1 MADSKGIAV
10 SLYFAEDLARLYEQS
25 PLHVVLYDPQDMVRY
40 ANPSHCI
47 DFAMARDV
55 PISWSDMMRHS
66 YANKVGAAIQTD
78 DIEAW
83 LISAKARRG
92 KLPFRCFEAD
102 LRSGQ
107 WMYITE
113 TMDEQGWMLSVGFD
127 ITALRTNDRSLRQ
140 ARDGALRAAQVD
152 ALTGVSS
159 RAHVLEQLDLRLNQL
174 RGNQQPCGLVLL
186 DLDYFKK
193 INDTYGHN
201 AGDEVL
207 QRFARLVVSSLGRND
222 GFGRIGGEEFLLVL
236 TDTGHDGALPFKLS
250 LAQLATTFVEYASEI
265 GRDPPSSQHP
275 PSGRTPTTIIRRI
288 ETASPD
294 FSSSTSDA
302 TLDDEEI
309 NLMVR
314 AISQNQDASSVCLGC
329 QPLTHPG

>member
-10 SLYFAEDLARLYEQS
+10 SSYFAEDLARLYEQS

-47 DFAMARDV
+47 DFALARDV

-127 ITALRTNDRSLRQ
+127 ISALRANDRSLRQ

-222 GFGRIGGEEFLLVL
+222 GFGRIGGEEFLLLFPQATPTETEAKVQAILELVRESSPLPEVPRFHHTCSAGL
-236 TDTGHDGALPFKLS
+236 TMLDPALSSIENMRNADRALYAAKGA
-250 LAQLATTFVEYASEI
+250 
-265 GRDPPSSQHP
+265 GRD
-275 PSGRTPTTIIRRI
+275 R
-288 ETASPD
+288 
-294 FSSSTSDA
+294 
-302 TLDDEEI
+302 
-309 NLMVR
+309 LMW
-314 AISQNQDASSVCLGC
+314 A
-329 QPLTHPG
+329 

>member
-1 MADSKGIAV
+1 MADSKGIAI
-10 SLYFAEDLARLYEQS
+10 SSYFAEDLARLYEQS

-47 DFAMARDV
+47 DIAMARDV

-174 RGNQQPCGLVLL
+174 RSNQQPCGLVLL

-222 GFGRIGGEEFLLVL
+222 GFGRIGGEEFLLLFPQATPAEMEAKVQAILELVRESSPLPEVPRFHHTCSAGL
-236 TDTGHDGALPFKLS
+236 TMLDPALSSIENMRNADRALYAAKGA
-250 LAQLATTFVEYASEI
+250 
-265 GRDPPSSQHP
+265 GRD
-275 PSGRTPTTIIRRI
+275 R
-288 ETASPD
+288 
-294 FSSSTSDA
+294 
-302 TLDDEEI
+302 
-309 NLMVR
+309 LMW
-314 AISQNQDASSVCLGC
+314 A
-329 QPLTHPG
+329 